1 MHSDHVL
8 GIKII
13 LLPSRKQSTDL
24 GLKIHILAGNLNFL
38 AKIVVINPYKHST
51 YANLVCHH
59 QFAEAL
65 DSQANQWGKFC
76 TNFCTYSRWW
86 AEILCLVTYNIILA
100 INMVSRAYMQ
110 QKVVAIVVKMGSQY
124 AQLLRNWLEM
134 ASILF
139 MGCWDT
145 TWLCHIYR
153 GPRDSLGLMGKYCS
167 KVGQKVDFL

>member
-1 MHSDHVL
+1 MFWVSKL
-8 GIKII
+8 SSCQAG
-13 LLPSRKQSTDL
+13 SRVPIWAWKFIFWQEIWIFWPKL
-24 GLKIHILAGNLNFL
+24 RLF
-38 AKIVVINPYKHST
+38 PYKHST

-59 QFAEAL
+59 LFAEAL
-65 DSQANQWGKFC
+65 DSHANQWGKFC

-124 AQLLRNWLEM
+124 AQLLRNWLEL

-145 TWLCHIYR
+145 SWLWHIYR